1 MTWDASDERVVGGK
15 ARRHGCSRCCLPHE
29 RESPVGAQDAR
40 CNTVYGTAAW
50 STQPCS
56 RRGPSYLRG
65 TRDEAHRPITI
76 TESVTSESRDRVM
89 TDPRR
94 CRMKPIGFLPS
105 GTVNPPECSV
115 ARWALRT
122 TCHGL
127 LDARASVVVPGHS
140 QLAVQ
145 VILLARSRGDD
156 CITSERDDGGSHS
169 VADAQYDIPRL
180 RAGLSRDHRGDAG

>member
-1 MTWDASDERVVGGK
+1 MLPTNALLVARPVAMAVAAAACRTKVK
-15 ARRHGCSRCCLPHE
+15 ARSGRKTLVATRCTALQHGPRNLAPGGARATCGAHE
-29 RESPVGAQDAR
+29 
-40 CNTVYGTAAW
+40 T
-50 STQPCS
+50 
-56 RRGPSYLRG
+56 
-65 TRDEAHRPITI
+65 RPITI
-76 TESVTSESRDRVM
+76 TESVTSESRERVM